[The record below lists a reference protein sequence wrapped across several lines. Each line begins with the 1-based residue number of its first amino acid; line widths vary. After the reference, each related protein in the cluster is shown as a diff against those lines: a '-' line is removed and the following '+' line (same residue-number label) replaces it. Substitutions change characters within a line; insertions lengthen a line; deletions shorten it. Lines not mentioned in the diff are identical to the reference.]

1 MDYTPANKGLA
12 VVFVG
17 CGGTYWTSANYFCS
31 LLKQMNPSIV
41 HLVDPDKLEERDTAR
56 QWCQIKPHPN
66 GLVLKAS
73 AAYDL
78 FVPKDLLPSAHSWN
92 WTFQEW
98 VTSFDPTYQEDLV
111 GKDILVIV
119 NVDNDE
125 ARLAVR
131 QWCLE
136 RLGRT
141 LMVMS
146 GCDMNYGQVYYGVYK
161 DGGARHDWLP
171 FHPEVGNPEAKPLQ
185 GDGGGCGAQS
195 TMSNFM
201 TGALFGPAIL
211 EAIRWWTPTPPPKVS
226 EFYWNR
232 KQEIQDDGTTCG
244 ILLPHVLKTW
254 SQRVEP
260 EVIEVEEVL

>member
-1 MDYTPANKGLA
+1 MDYTPTNEGLA

-17 CGGTYWTSANYFCS
+17 CGGTYWTSANYLCS
-31 LLKQMNPSIV
+31 LLRQMSPSQIDF
-41 HLVDPDKLEERDTAR
+41 VDPARLEERNRGR
-56 QWCQIKPHPN
+56 QWCQVGTRRTKAGVAREKFTPP
-66 GLVLKAS
+66 GLFGHAVTS
-73 AAYDL
+73 AC
-78 FVPKDLLPSAHSWN
+78 
-92 WTFQEW
+92 TFQEW
-98 VTSFDPTYQEDLV
+98 MVDPERLIKRDV
-111 GKDILVIV
+111 LVIV

-146 GCDMNYGQVYYGVYK
+146 GCDMNYGQVYYGVYE

-171 FHPEVGNPEAKPLQ
+171 FHLEVVDPKVEPIHG
-185 GDGGGCGAQS
+185 GTGGCGAQS

-211 EAIRWWTPTPPPKVS
+211 EAIRWWTPAPPPKVS
-226 EFYWNR
+226 EFYWSR
-232 KQEIQDDGTTCG
+232 RVAYDEPKEDGT
-244 ILLPHVLKTW
+244 LHNAALPHILKMW
-254 SQRVEP
+254 SQLVEP
-260 EVIEVEEVL
+260 EVVEVEEVL